1 MFLQR
6 RSISHEHYLTQ
17 QRPGHADATGTAQLI
32 RHHRVAA
39 NGIGFHLATCGPEDG
54 PAVVLL
60 HGFPEFWY
68 GWRHQMEPLAD
79 AGLRVIVPDQRG
91 YGESD
96 KPGGIGA
103 YALDTLADDVCG
115 ICGELGHER
124 FAVVGH
130 DWGGIV
136 AWHLAAREP
145 ERLSRL
151 AILNAPHPATLASY
165 AFTHPLQAV
174 RSAYVGFFQM
184 PWLPEMAL
192 SANDH
197 ALLALALTGRS
208 PTGTFDEATL
218 AKYREAWSR
227 EGALRAML
235 NWYRAMP
242 LARPLTRRIEI
253 PAMVLWGDEDPA
265 LSSGLAEAGAAFCG
279 ACEVVHLPGATH
291 WLQHEMPEA
300 LNESLIAFLAGA

>member
-1 MFLQR
+1 
-6 RSISHEHYLTQ
+6 
-17 QRPGHADATGTAQLI
+17 LI
-32 RHHRVAA
+32 RHHRIAA
-39 NGIGFHLATCGPEDG
+39 NGIGIHVATCGPEDG

-60 HGFPEFWY
+60 HGFPEFWF
-68 GWRHQMEPLAD
+68 GWRHQIEPLAK

-96 KPGGIGA
+96 KPGGISA
-103 YALDTLADDVCG
+103 YALDTLAEDVCG
-115 ICGELGHER
+115 LCSQLGHER

-145 ERLSRL
+145 ARLSRL

-165 AFTHPLQAV
+165 ALTHPLQAV
-174 RSAYVGFFQM
+174 RSAYVGFFQT

-192 SANDH
+192 SVNDH
-197 ALLALALTGRS
+197 ALLALTLTGRS
-208 PTGTFDEATL
+208 PPGTFDEVAL
-218 AKYREAWSR
+218 ARYREAWSR
-227 EGALRAML
+227 EGALTAML

-242 LARPLTRRIEI
+242 LARPLDRRIEI

-265 LSSGLAEAGAAFCG
+265 LSSGLAEAGASLCDT
-279 ACEVVHLPGATH
+279 CKVVHLPGATH
-291 WLQHEMPEA
+291 WLQHEMPEQVNA
-300 LNESLIAFLAGA
+300 SLIAFLAEA

>member
-1 MFLQR
+1 MQR
-6 RSISHEHYLTQ
+6 R
-17 QRPGHADATGTAQLI
+17 PDHANATDAAQLI
-32 RHHRVAA
+32 RHQRIAA
-39 NGIGFHLATCGPEDG
+39 NGIGFHVATCGPEDG

-68 GWRHQMEPLAD
+68 GWRQQMEPLAD

-96 KPGGIGA
+96 KPAGVGA
-103 YALDTLADDVCG
+103 YALDTLADDVCA
-115 ICGELGHER
+115 ICSQLGHER

-136 AWHLAAREP
+136 AWHLAARKP
-145 ERLSRL
+145 ARLSRL

-165 AFTHPLQAV
+165 ALTHPLQAV
-174 RSAYVGFFQM
+174 RSAYVGFFQT

-208 PTGTFDEATL
+208 LPGTFDEAAL
-218 AKYREAWSR
+218 ARYREAWSR
-227 EGALRAML
+227 EGALSAML

-242 LARPLTRRIEI
+242 LAQPLGRRIET
-253 PAMVLWGDEDPA
+253 PALVLWGDEDPA
-265 LSSGLAEAGAAFCG
+265 LSSGLAEAGAALCET
-279 ACEVVHLPGATH
+279 CEVVHLPGATH
-291 WLQHEMPEA
+291 WLQHEMPGQVNA
-300 LNESLIAFLAGA
+300 SLIAFLAGA